1 MRKHS
6 LCILFLAIFTFVL
19 GAKLITHPTPFFDW
33 DESIYAQ
40 VGREMVQQKSFVP
53 LWQGQ
58 VWLDKPPL
66 APLTYGIVESIIPV
80 SPEVST
86 RVFTLLLSVI
96 ALGLIYC
103 FYYKITRNAV
113 ISTFTIILTAF
124 TTVFLQRSQ
133 VLNVDVFLLLG
144 WSGYVLFYEH
154 FFLGLLFLGIGVLSK
169 SLLGYYPP
177 FMIVGVYTFLR
188 MIGKVDNTKYH
199 SILKKIILQMGIVTL
214 WYVGMF
220 AAYGKEFWK
229 YHFVESHLKRVTA
242 SIESHFGKKTFYID
256 TLLDQFQIL
265 SVFIVTGTLYAL
277 WLFKH
282 KFEKKYFLIL
292 LFVPWFIFLNLTK
305 TKIAWYIYPVIPQF
319 AFLITFSL
327 VIFRK
332 NTFIYAGGILLLLIC
347 IYTQFIAKSNILTT
361 YYSSLEPYHTAA
373 IYAKNTCSGPLIVY
387 VDDDTRKTHDVLA
400 GMNLLIST
408 SEWWGSHPSIV
419 YYYGKKVDFIYSRDM
434 FHTNLQHLQANQCVL
449 VEKRNM
455 NEIAKSLNLYKIKQ
469 FDPYYL
475 YKTVSTL

>member
-53 LWQGQ
+53 LWQGR

-66 APLTYGIVESIIPV
+66 TPLAYGIVESIVPV

-96 ALGLIYC
+96 TLGLIYV
-103 FYYKITRNAV
+103 FYYRITRNAL
-113 ISTFTIILTAF
+113 ISTCAIALTAF

-144 WSGYVLFYEH
+144 WAGYVLFYEQ

-177 FMIVGVYTFLR
+177 CIIIGIYTFLR
-188 MIGKVDNTKYH
+188 IIGKVDDKKYL
-199 SILKKIILQMGIVTL
+199 SILKNIVLQAGIVTL
-214 WYVGMF
+214 WYASMF
-220 AAYGKEFWK
+220 IVYGKDFWQ
-229 YHFVESHLKRVTA
+229 YHFVDSHLKRVTS

-265 SVFIVTGTLYAL
+265 SVFIVTGALYSL
-277 WLFKH
+277 WLFKQ
-282 KFEKKYFLIL
+282 KFEKKYMLIF

-319 AFLITFSL
+319 AFLIASSL
-327 VIFRK
+327 
-332 NTFIYAGGILLLLIC
+332 GILKKNKYLYVTSTIVLLVLL
-347 IYTQFIAKSNILTT
+347 YTQLIAKSDINNT
-361 YYSSLEPYHTAA
+361 YYSAVEPYHRAA
-373 IYAKNTCSGPLIVY
+373 IYAKDTCTGTLVVY

-419 YYYGKKVDFIYSRDM
+419 YYYGKKVDFIYSRNM
-434 FHTNLQHLQANQCVL
+434 FHTNLQHLQANQCIL
-449 VEKRNM
+449 IEKRNM
-455 NEIAKSLNLYKIKQ
+455 NEIATSLNLHEIKQ